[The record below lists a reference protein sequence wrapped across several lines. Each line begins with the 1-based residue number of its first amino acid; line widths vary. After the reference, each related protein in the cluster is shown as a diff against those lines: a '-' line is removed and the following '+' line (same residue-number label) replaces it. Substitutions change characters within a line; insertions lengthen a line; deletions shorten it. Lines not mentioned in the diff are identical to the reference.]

1 MVMQMRGD
9 KCYPGRGKWV
19 KIPLLPENAGKRSL
33 NYLGTLGTLERV
45 MTLWFKTFVLNNY
58 TLRYTLKYFIELT
71 PGASHGTGAS
81 ADFVALG
88 RVMVGHHSTIRSRN
102 KSACKENGRG
112 GQQVEREQELERE

>member
-45 MTLWFKTFVLNNY
+45 TTTSLYVFNIK
-58 TLRYTLKYFIELT
+58 
-71 PGASHGTGAS
+71 
-81 ADFVALG
+81 
-88 RVMVGHHSTIRSRN
+88 
-102 KSACKENGRG
+102 
-112 GQQVEREQELERE
+112 